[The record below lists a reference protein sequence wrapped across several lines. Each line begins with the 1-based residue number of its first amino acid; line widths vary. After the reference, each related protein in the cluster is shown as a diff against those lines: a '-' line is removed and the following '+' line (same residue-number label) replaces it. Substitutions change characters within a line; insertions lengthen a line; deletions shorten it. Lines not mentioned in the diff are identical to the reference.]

1 MKIVIIGG
9 TGLIGKKLVTKL
21 HAHGHKVLA
30 ASPGTGVNAVTGE
43 GLAHALTGA
52 QVVIDVANSPSWED
66 QAVLAF
72 FEASTRNLLA
82 AEAEAGVTHHV
93 ALSIVGTDRLPQN
106 GYFRAKMA
114 QEALIKASS
123 IPYTILRSTQF
134 FEFLNGIAQS
144 SVDGQAIRLSSA
156 FIQPIF
162 SDDVAQA
169 LVDVTLSAPA
179 NGMVDLAGPERLRLD
194 ELVRQYLSAI
204 KDTRQVITDIKAPY
218 FGAEL
223 SEDSLVPIGAN
234 PRLGSTRFAD
244 WLVKSF

>member
-21 HAHGHKVLA
+21 HARGHEVLA

-43 GLAHALTGA
+43 GLAQALTGA

-66 QAVLAF
+66 KAVLAF

-144 SVDGQAIRLSSA
+144 SADGEAIRLSSA

-169 LVDVTLSAPA
+169 LADVTLSAPA
-179 NGMVDLAGPERLRLD
+179 NSTVDLAGPERLRLD
-194 ELVRQYLSAI
+194 ELVRRYLSAI
-204 KDTRQVITDIKAPY
+204 KDARQVITDIKAPY

-244 WLVKSF
+244 WLAQSS